1 MNSNYN
7 DFSILDILNIFSV
20 GLQVMTLE
28 QTTNQISTD
37 DIMREL
43 QRQDREY
50 MEKIIAQNN
59 KILEKYVIDGEK
71 ADDLTAA
78 VIGANANEQ
87 YKKIKQN
94 IIKTLKIEEE

>member
-20 GLQVMTLE
+20 WLQVMTLE
-28 QTTNQISTD
+28 QTTKQASTD

-43 QRQDREY
+43 QRQDKEY

-59 KILEKYVIDGEK
+59 EILEKL
-71 ADDLTAA
+71 ADLQADILQGMPMWYAL
-78 VIGANANEQ
+78 
-87 YKKIKQN
+87 Y
-94 IIKTLKIEEE
+94 

>member
-7 DFSILDILNIFSV
+7 DFSILDILNIFAV

-28 QTTNQISTD
+28 QTTKQTSTD

-43 QRQDREY
+43 QKQDREY

-59 KILEKYVIDGEK
+59 EIL
-71 ADDLTAA
+71 
-78 VIGANANEQ
+78 
-87 YKKIKQN
+87 KKLAK
-94 IIKTLKIEEE
+94 LG

>member
-20 GLQVMTLE
+20 ALQVVTLE
-28 QTTNQISTD
+28 QTTKQTSTD

-59 KILEKYVIDGEK
+59 KILEKLARLG
-71 ADDLTAA
+71 
-78 VIGANANEQ
+78 
-87 YKKIKQN
+87 
-94 IIKTLKIEEE
+94 

>member
-28 QTTNQISTD
+28 QTTKQISTD

-59 KILEKYVIDGEK
+59 KILEKLARLG
-71 ADDLTAA
+71 
-78 VIGANANEQ
+78 
-87 YKKIKQN
+87 
-94 IIKTLKIEEE
+94 

>member
-28 QTTNQISTD
+28 QTTKHTSTD

-43 QRQDREY
+43 QKQDREY

-59 KILEKYVIDGEK
+59 EIL
-71 ADDLTAA
+71 
-78 VIGANANEQ
+78 
-87 YKKIKQN
+87 KKLAK
-94 IIKTLKIEEE
+94 LG

>member
-28 QTTNQISTD
+28 QTTKQISTD

-59 KILEKYVIDGEK
+59 KILEKRAKLG
-71 ADDLTAA
+71 
-78 VIGANANEQ
+78 
-87 YKKIKQN
+87 
-94 IIKTLKIEEE
+94 

>member
-28 QTTNQISTD
+28 QTTKQISTD

-59 KILEKYVIDGEK
+59 KILEKL
-71 ADDLTAA
+71 ADL
-78 VIGANANEQ
+78 G
-87 YKKIKQN
+87 
-94 IIKTLKIEEE
+94 

>member
-20 GLQVMTLE
+20 WLQVMTLE
-28 QTTNQISTD
+28 QTTKQTSTD

-43 QRQDREY
+43 HRQDREY

-59 KILEKYVIDGEK
+59 KILEKLAKLG
-71 ADDLTAA
+71 
-78 VIGANANEQ
+78 
-87 YKKIKQN
+87 
-94 IIKTLKIEEE
+94 

>member
-1 MNSNYN
+1 MYVMNSNYN

-28 QTTNQISTD
+28 QTNKQTSTD

-43 QRQDREY
+43 QKQDREY

-59 KILEKYVIDGEK
+59 EIL
-71 ADDLTAA
+71 
-78 VIGANANEQ
+78 
-87 YKKIKQN
+87 KKLAK
-94 IIKTLKIEEE
+94 LG